1 MGWWTPK
8 DIESGQPDTRPENAV
23 LIGDEVADVM
33 GDALDK
39 INSIYEAKWN
49 RKPQM
54 REVRAIFNF
63 VYKARG
69 YKEISNQDNPGS
81 NEPS

>member
-8 DIESGQPDTRPENAV
+8 TVESGQPDTRPENAI

-39 INSIYEAKWN
+39 INSIYEDKWE
-49 RKPQM
+49 RKPQKD
-54 REVRAIFNF
+54 EIKALFNF
-63 VYKARG
+63 VFKARG
-69 YKEISNQDNPGS
+69 YKNITLEEDRK
-81 NEPS
+81 E

>member
-8 DIESGQPDTRPENAV
+8 TVESGQPDTRPENAI
-23 LIGDEVADVM
+23 LIGDEPADVM

-39 INSIYEAKWN
+39 INSIYEDKWE
-49 RKPQM
+49 RKPQKD
-54 REVRAIFNF
+54 EIKALFNF

-69 YKEISNQDNPGS
+69 YKNLTSKEN
-81 NEPS
+81 

>member
-8 DIESGQPDTRPENAV
+8 TVTSGEPETRPEDAL
-23 LIGDEVADVM
+23 LIGNEVADVM

-39 INSIYEAKWN
+39 INSLYEDKWN
-49 RKPQM
+49 RLPQKD
-54 REVRAIFNF
+54 EIVALFNF

-69 YKEISNQDNPGS
+69 YKNLQAKDM
-81 NEPS
+81 

>member
-1 MGWWTPK
+1 MGWWTPATVA
-8 DIESGQPDTRPENAV
+8 SGQPDTRPENSL

-39 INSIYEAKWN
+39 INGIYEEKWE
-49 RKPQM
+49 RKPQKD
-54 REVRAIFNF
+54 EIIALFNF

-69 YKEISNQDNPGS
+69 YKNLSVKE
-81 NEPS
+81 